1 MKAWLS
7 KLYIQVLIGL
17 ILGAAIG
24 YFLPD
29 FGIKLQPLADGF
41 IRPRDHIAVQN
52 GQS

>member
-24 YFLPD
+24 LSIYQLRST
-29 FGIKLQPLADGF
+29 LQ
-41 IRPRDHIAVQN
+41 
-52 GQS
+52 S